1 MQAQTGFGGGC
12 HWCTEAVFQGIRGV
26 TLVKQGWIASRPPDD
41 IFSEAVIVHYAPK
54 VIPLDILIE
63 IHLLTHA
70 SQQNHSM
77 RRKYRS
83 AIYARNASQL
93 VLAKQR
99 LEVVAKGFDKPVVTR
114 VLPLA
119 VFKPSDEAY
128 QNYYRTDP
136 MRPFCRTHIEPKLQ
150 KIRTEY
156 TNYAATAPR
165 KP

>member
-1 MQAQTGFGGGC
+1 MFQALK
-12 HWCTEAVFQGIRGV
+12 GV
-26 TLVKQGWIASRPPDD
+26 SEVEQGWIASEPPDD
-41 IFSEAVIVHYAPK
+41 MLSEAVIVHYDPK

-77 RRKYRS
+77 RRIYRS

-93 VLAKQR
+93 ALAKQR
-99 LEVVAKGFDKPVVTR
+99 LEAVAKGFDKPVVTR
-114 VLPLA
+114 ALPLA
-119 VFKPSDEAY
+119 VFKPSDKAY
-128 QNYYRTDP
+128 QNYYQTDP

-150 KIRTEY
+150 KIRAEY
-156 TNYAATAPR
+156 SDHAATAPR